1 MSARAAIHAMFQLDE
16 AATRELDARLD
27 AFLAEARP
35 PFRRRHRR
43 VSHAAV
49 AAELRLTPGVWG
61 TVGDYTSTSAQSM
74 ASHVQTAF
82 LSAYAPAGTF
92 EARTEL
98 TEDGIRVEA
107 RYVGDATAPAICKEV
122 RP

>member
-1 MSARAAIHAMFQLDE
+1 MSARARVHAMFTLDE

-35 PFRRRHRR
+35 PFQRRRHRR

-61 TVGDYTSTSAQSM
+61 LVGDYSSTSAPGM

-82 LSAYAPAGTF
+82 LSAYAPAGSF

-107 RYVGDATAPAICKEV
+107 RYVGDRSTA
-122 RP
+122 